1 MFQPEHST
9 VVPPLAGGD
18 IELHAFEDAPVPAII
33 YRPTDAQVLA
43 LNKAA
48 REQLGY
54 VEADVAGLTLWD
66 LVPTS
71 DRNELSQR
79 LVRSPETRSVRVRSR
94 RKDGSV
100 FTAEGF
106 SIPTDFAGSP
116 ARIVVYHDLS
126 AQQQTIHQLRRLF
139 DAFEATAEGVAIL
152 EGDRYVF
159 VNPAH
164 ASMYGYTVAE
174 MLGQTWQML
183 YDEDE
188 VHRIKS
194 EALPALAQHG
204 RWSGQTQGRRKNG
217 TQISG
222 DISLTITPS
231 GDLICACRDISEREI
246 REEAVRRSQEQLA
259 WVLEATEEGTWDW
272 DIPTSRIA
280 YSDRWMSMLGYQPG
294 ELPGTLTTW
303 AERVHPEDYSRVSA
317 DVDTFLLSSKGKLQ
331 TEYRMRHRDGT
342 WRWIS
347 DRGKV
352 VARDPEGRAL
362 RAVGAHSDITAR
374 RQAELSLEQR
384 SQELVEAN
392 AGLARAAQVRDE
404 FLARIS
410 HELRTPLTTILA
422 LVEMLLGNRAE
433 ALTERQHQ
441 RILSVQESGR
451 HLVELIDEVLDLAKL
466 EAGTMKV
473 NLEAVPVVGIAER
486 AVQLIAPHAQRKE
499 LRLSFEP
506 GPPGLAVIA
515 DPLRMKQ
522 ILVNLLGNAVKFT
535 APGGEVS
542 LMVARKET
550 PDAGTW
556 VELRIADTGI
566 GIAPEKLD
574 QIFQPF
580 VQLDSGLNRTFGG
593 SGLGLAIVKH
603 FTELHGGTITV
614 TSEPGRGS
622 EFRVRLPAAAQA
634 TAQATAQAKVA
645 ADIAQSV
652 QPAAATAGWEVLL
665 VDDNCTNRT
674 LVAEYLEEEG
684 FVVHTA
690 ASGSAALDCL
700 ESRRIALALV
710 DVQMPGM
717 DGLELTRRIRNH
729 PHPRIANTRIVGLT
743 ALAMSGDRDRCLA
756 AGMDSYLAKPFAL
769 SALSALIRQL
779 QQESQLGGH

>member
-1 MFQPEHST
+1 MFKPEHST

-18 IELHAFEDAPVPAII
+18 IELHSFEEAPVPAII
-33 YRPTDAQVLA
+33 YRPADAQVLA
-43 LNKAA
+43 LNEAA
-48 REQLGY
+48 CEQLGY
-54 VEADVAGLTLWD
+54 TEAEVAGLTLWD
-66 LVPTS
+66 LVLTS
-71 DRNELSQR
+71 DRNELSRR
-79 LVRSPETRSVRVRSR
+79 LAQSPEIRSVRIRSR

-116 ARIVVYHDLS
+116 ARIVVCHDLS

-139 DAFEATAEGVAIL
+139 DAFEATVEGVAIL

-164 ASMYGYTVAE
+164 AAMYGYTVAE
-174 MLGQTWQML
+174 MLGQPWRIL
-183 YDEDE
+183 YDEAE
-188 VHRIKS
+188 IRRLES
-194 EALPALAQHG
+194 EAFPALARSG
-204 RWSGQTQGRRKNG
+204 RWSGPARGRCKDG
-217 TQISG
+217 KSISAE
-222 DISLTITPS
+222 ISLTIAPT
-231 GDLICACRDISEREI
+231 GDLICACRDSSERDR
-246 REEAVRRSQEQLA
+246 REEAVRRNQEQLA
-259 WVLEATEEGTWDW
+259 WVVEATEQRIWDW
-272 DIPTSRIA
+272 QVQAGQIS
-280 YSDRWMSMLGYQPG
+280 YSGRWMTMLGYLPG
-294 ELPGTLTTW
+294 ELPETVETW
-303 AERVHPEDYSRVSA
+303 AERVHPEDYPRVWAETKSH
-317 DVDTFLLSSKGKLQ
+317 LLGPEGRLE

-384 SQELVEAN
+384 TRELIEAN
-392 AGLARAAQVRDE
+392 ADLGRAAQVRDE

-422 LVEMLLGNRAE
+422 LVEMLLGNRAD
-433 ALTERQHQ
+433 ALTERQRQ

-473 NLEAVPVVGIAER
+473 NLEAALVVGIAER

-499 LRLSFEP
+499 LRLAFEP

-515 DPLRMKQ
+515 DPLRLKQ

-634 TAQATAQAKVA
+634 TAQAKVA

-743 ALAMSGDRDRCLA
+743 ALTMSGDRDRCLA

-769 SALSALIRQL
+769 SALSALIRQH
-779 QQESQLGGH
+779 QQESQIGGH